1 MIDLSHPANRGIVT
15 YLKSRSTKG
24 SQPQS
29 NPAAIDDPYYTLGT
43 HPEIV
48 ARLWDALGAPL
59 PQKCK
64 WILYGMP
71 VLAHPRTGVVF
82 SFGGGSL
89 TYAIRLPPAMRETAI
104 AAGAL
109 TRHDYPAYPELGV
122 PASSLDLVTLGDGWI
137 FGNWLP
143 GEKEWCVSAFEHAG
157 QAS

>member
-1 MIDLSHPANRGIVT
+1 VIDLSHSANRGIVN
-15 YLKSRSTKG
+15 YLKSRPTKV

-29 NPAAIDDPYYTLGT
+29 DPADVDDPSYTLGS
-43 HPEIV
+43 HPDIV
-48 ARLWDALGAPL
+48 ARLWDELGAAL

-64 WILYGMP
+64 WILYGTP

-82 SFGGGSL
+82 GFASGSL
-89 TYAIRLPPAMRETAI
+89 TYAIRLPPATRDAAI

-109 TRHDYPAYPELGV
+109 TRHDYPAYPELGL
-122 PASSLDLVTLGDGWI
+122 PASSLDLATFGDGWI

-143 GEKEWCVSAFEHAG
+143 GEMEWCVSAFEHAG